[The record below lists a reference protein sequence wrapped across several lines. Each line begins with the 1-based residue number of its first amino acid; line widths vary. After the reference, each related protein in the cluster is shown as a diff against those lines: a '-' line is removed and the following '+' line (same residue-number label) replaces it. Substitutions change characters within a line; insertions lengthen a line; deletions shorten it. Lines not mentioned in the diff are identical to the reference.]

1 LTQDDDLKKSIIY
14 DSSVIRTVLAYKSI
28 VFFLIIPT
36 LIIFFFIIKVFE
48 KIETEKNEVNIYS
61 ENILSIQKFFLGQ
74 FSDIDSKIEPII
86 KKGDSIQKILSDY
99 RVNPSDINAVSNLLR
114 RDYNQ
119 PLRPDQKLSVI
130 LSREKNGISISR
142 LTLAVDNITSIH
154 IYLNKDKVFESKIV
168 AKILTKKN
176 HYVETTIDRSLFG
189 STKDSGIEN
198 SIVIRFARLYGFEFD
213 FQRDLKK
220 NDKIKIL
227 YERYLD
233 DDGIAQ
239 KTGNIIFSQII
250 GQEKNISLYRYEAP
264 DGKTGYYTT
273 DGKSIE
279 KTLMRTPIN
288 GAKLSSRFG
297 FRIHPILGFNAM
309 HQGTDFAAPVGT
321 PIMASGNGIVEYAG
335 WKGGYGKFITIRHN
349 SEYKTNYAHL
359 SDYAKGMRKGTK
371 VQQGQ
376 IIGYVGSTGSSTGP
390 HLHYE
395 IEVNGKKVNSQ
406 TLKLPDALPLEGNNK
421 LIFETQKRNIEV
433 LIADISKKK

>member
-1 LTQDDDLKKSIIY
+1 MITKKLIYNKIIL
-14 DSSVIRTVLAYKSI
+14 S
-28 VFFLIIPT
+28 LIIPAFV
-36 LIIFFFIIKVFE
+36 FFFFLNKAFE
-48 KIETEKNEVNIYS
+48 KIDYEKNEVNIYS
-61 ENILSIQKFFLGQ
+61 ENILLIQKFFLGQ
-74 FSDIDSKIEPII
+74 FSDIDSKIEPTI
-86 KKGDSIQKILSDY
+86 KRGDSMQKILSDY

-168 AKILTKKN
+168 TKILTKKN
-176 HYVETTIDRSLFG
+176 YYVETTIDKSLYG

-198 SIVIRFARLYGFEFD
+198 SIVTRFARLYGFEFD
-213 FQRDLKK
+213 FQRDLRK